1 VSARPPTNDE
11 LRCIEIVELATAYLD
26 GALENTQRSDV
37 EAHLSGC
44 AGCRAAMDQFQTVKR
59 LAGRLTAADVA
70 DLDPFIRDRL
80 LATLRSPRR
89 K

>member
-1 VSARPPTNDE
+1 VSALPPAEAE
-11 LRCIEIVELATAYLD
+11 LRCIEVVELATAYLD
-26 GALENTQRSDV
+26 RALDDTHRSRMD
-37 EAHLSGC
+37 AHLSGC

-80 LATLRSPRR
+80 QATLRSLRR